1 MKRSL
6 KNKLRVKRHCEKNLM
21 KKLHMHAF
29 FLVTQ
34 MFFATEWKNQE
45 HLKILRKFTCIS
57 KQKVYCDFYVFI
69 PKVLT
74 VLNLRKYISP
84 VDSVIASDIQ
94 EIVES
99 AKLKRSKEALTVMN
113 TVTAS
118 VSGENLEKSR
128 CKMRLCKQLGI
139 PADRRISGGKRIRTK
154 ILKSES
160 SA

>member
-6 KNKLRVKRHCEKNLM
+6 KNKLRVKRHREKNLM

-45 HLKILRKFTCIS
+45 HLKILRKFICIS

-113 TVTAS
+113 TV
-118 VSGENLEKSR
+118 SGENLEKSR
-128 CKMRLCKQLGI
+128 CKIKFANNWVFRPGEFQAENESK
-139 PADRRISGGKRIRTK
+139 
-154 ILKSES
+154 LKY
-160 SA
+160 

>member
-6 KNKLRVKRHCEKNLM
+6 KNKLRVKRHREKNLM

-113 TVTAS
+113 TV
-118 VSGENLEKSR
+118 E
-128 CKMRLCKQLGI
+128 
-139 PADRRISGGKRIRTK
+139 K
-154 ILKSES
+154 ILKNLGVKCNFANNMVFRPGEFQAEYESELKY
-160 SA
+160 